1 MCVLPTSWVVYF
13 LAGLTFLLTWLFFA
27 LLNITSPIL
36 AHHHHDIIKTR
47 AAILIIVTKYHNH
60 MQIPFCL
67 STRPFLVISIKAI
80 LTTMITMATLKP
92 RCWPRCCS
100 SLTSQD
106 GLEQSLGGSLLA
118 FSSRSLPSSLEGGR
132 SPIKFFS

>member
-36 AHHHHDIIKTR
+36 AHHHHD
-47 AAILIIVTKYHNH
+47 NH
-60 MQIPFCL
+60 QNQRSHLDHCQRISQSHADTL
-67 STRPFLVISIKAI
+67 LLVNASIFGYNIKAI

-100 SLTSQD
+100 SLTSQ
-106 GLEQSLGGSLLA
+106 GGPEQSLVGSSLA
-118 FSSRSLPSSLEGGR
+118 F
-132 SPIKFFS
+132 